1 MRIVFLFI
9 AATLFL
15 FSCKEKKEDVK
26 TEIPREKTQAE
37 RIAEQYAP
45 FKLTTD
51 INKLTEKEKQ
61 MIRLMIQAAD
71 IMGDLFWYQTYGNKD
86 SLLATLTDE
95 RLKPAVLLQYGPWD
109 RLDGNKP
116 FIADVGEKP
125 LGANYYPEDMTKEEF
140 EKADLKDK
148 TSLYTF
154 LRRDSSGKL
163 ITVPYH
169 KMFDREL
176 KKASDLLL
184 QAAELSDDP
193 GLKTY
198 LVLRAEALTTD
209 NFKLSDLAWM
219 DMKNNVVDIVIGP
232 IENYDDQ
239 LYNYK
244 AAYEAYV
251 LVKDVDW
258 SKKLERYRKFLPELQ
273 KNLPVEPRYK
283 KEKPGTGGDLN
294 AYDAVY
300 YAGDCNAGS
309 KTIAINLPN
318 DEEIQARKGTRS
330 LQLKNAMRAKF
341 DKIMVPIADVLIDEE
356 QKHLISFDAF
366 FGTTMFHEIA
376 HGLGLNNTINAK
388 GLVRTALGEHA
399 SAIEESKADIL
410 GLYLVKQ
417 LHNKGEIEGDLHSYY
432 TTFMAGIFRSVR
444 FGSSSAHGV
453 ANMIRFN
460 YFNEAGAFTRD
471 PKTGKY
477 TINFENFEKAMTD
490 LTRLILT
497 LQGNGDYEG
506 AGKLIRDKAV
516 SSDVLK
522 QDLERLKAFNIP
534 VDIVFEQGI
543 KVLGL

>member
-1 MRIVFLFI
+1 M
-9 AATLFL
+9 A
-15 FSCKEKKEDVK
+15 SCKEKKLETT
-26 TEIPREKTQAE
+26 TEIPVEKTQAE
-37 RIAEQYAP
+37 LISDQYAP

-51 INKLTEKEKQ
+51 FGKLSEKEKQ
-61 MIRLMIQAAD
+61 MIRLMIEAAD

-86 SLLATLTDE
+86 SLLGSLTDE
-95 RLKPAVLLQYGPWD
+95 RVKPAVQLQYGPWD
-109 RLDGNKP
+109 RLNGNKP
-116 FIADVGEKP
+116 FIDNVGEKP
-125 LGANYYPEDMTKEEF
+125 LGANYYPKDMTKEEF

-154 LRRDSSGKL
+154 LRRDAGGKL

-169 KMFDREL
+169 KMFEKEL

-184 QAAELSDDP
+184 KAADLADDP

-209 NFKLSDLAWM
+209 HYKLSDLAWM
-219 DMKNNVVDIVIGP
+219 DMKNNVLDLVIGP

-239 LYNYK
+239 LFNYK

-273 KNLPVEPRYK
+273 KNLPVEAKYK
-283 KEKPGTGGDLN
+283 REKPGLGGDLN
-294 AYDAVY
+294 AYDAIY

-318 DEEIQARKGTRS
+318 DEEIQAKKGTRS

-341 DKIMVPIADVLIDEE
+341 DKIMMPIADVLIDDD
-356 QKHLISFDAF
+356 QKHLISFEAF
-366 FGTTMFHEIA
+366 FSTTMFHEIA
-376 HGLGLNNTINAK
+376 HGLGLNNTINGK
-388 GLVRTALGEHA
+388 GLVRTALSEHA

-417 LHNKGEIEGDLHSYY
+417 LHNKGEIEGDLHGYY
-432 TTFMAGIFRSVR
+432 TTFMAGIFRSIR

-471 PKTGKY
+471 PKSGKY
-477 TINFENFEKAMTD
+477 TIHFEKFENAVTD
-490 LTRLILT
+490 LTTLILT
-497 LQGNGDYEG
+497 IQGNGDYAG
-506 AGKLIRDKAV
+506 AGKLIREKAV
-516 SSDVLK
+516 TGDELK
-522 QDLERLKAFNIP
+522 QDLERLNAFKIP
-534 VDIVFEQGI
+534 VDIVFEQGV
-543 KVLGL
+543 KTLGL